1 MKTNSL
7 TSGHLPKQILWFS
20 LPLIAS
26 NLLQV
31 LFHMSDLA
39 VVGRFSEAGS
49 SALGSVGST
58 ATLVVLFTS
67 FLMGIGSGVNVLI
80 ANHFGAGEHEQLR
93 KTVHTALLIC
103 ALIGGVIL
111 VVGLFA
117 AYPMFRLLNTKS
129 DLIDGA
135 ALYIHIYFLGMP
147 ALAIYNFG
155 NAVFSAIGDTKRPLF
170 YLLASGILNIVLNL
184 FFVIVLHMDVDG
196 VAWASVISQY
206 LSAALILSA
215 LFRSDGVHS
224 LRMRE
229 LRFHRDSAKRVLA
242 MGLPAGFQNAVF
254 QIANLFIQ
262 SGVNSFDTVMVE
274 GNSAAANADSLVY
287 DVMAAFYTA
296 CSSFI
301 GQNFGAGKRDRILKS
316 YFLCLGYAFG
326 IAAVMSTGLV
336 IFGRT
341 FLSLFTAESAV
352 VDAGM
357 KRLLIMAFS
366 YPVSAFMDATIAA
379 SRGLGKTVLPTVIVI
394 LGSCVFRVIWIY
406 TIFAYFH
413 TIPSLYLLY
422 ICSWTLTAT
431 AEIFYFVFIYKK
443 QFPKEQLQ
451 CSNVA

>member
-1 MKTNSL
+1 MKTTNL
-7 TSGHLPKQILWFS
+7 TSGHLPTQILWFS

-49 SALGSVGST
+49 TALGSVGST
-58 ATLVVLFTS
+58 ATLVVLFTT

-80 ANHFGAGEHEQLR
+80 ANYFGSGDREQLR

-103 ALIGGVIL
+103 TAIGGVVLI
-111 VVGLFA
+111 VGLFA
-117 AYPMFRLLNTKS
+117 ARPMLQLLNTKE

-135 ALYIHIYFLGMP
+135 ALYIRIYFLGMP
-147 ALAIYNFG
+147 ALAVYNFG
-155 NAVFSAIGDTKRPLF
+155 NAVFSAVGDTKRPLF
-170 YLLASGILNIVLNL
+170 YLLASGILNILLNL
-184 FFVIVLHMDVDG
+184 FFVIVFHMDVDG

-215 LFRSDGVHS
+215 LFRSDGVHG
-224 LRMRE
+224 LRLRE
-229 LRFHRDSAKRVLA
+229 LRLHRDAAERVLA

-301 GQNFGAGKRDRILKS
+301 GQNFGAGKRKRILKS

-326 IAAVMSTGLV
+326 IAVVMSACLV
-336 IFGRT
+336 GFGPS
-341 FLSLFTAESAV
+341 FLSLFTADSEV
-352 VDAGM
+352 IDAGM

-379 SRGLGKTVLPTVIVI
+379 SRGLGKTALPTVMVI
-394 LGSCVFRVIWIY
+394 LGSCVFRVLWIY

-422 ICSWTLTAT
+422 ICSWTLTAV
-431 AEIFYFVFIYKK
+431 AEIAYFAFLYKK
-443 QFPKEQLQ
+443 KVPKESLPL
-451 CSNVA
+451 SVLK